1 MYYSRSLV
9 REIPVSSL
17 DFIYYSNMEI
27 KSTAILRV
35 LPAREAKVEIRTNEG
50 DLNIKTLTESRTYK
64 FQKIINKSQANRVLW
79 DYLTRGVGSLVSSFL
94 SGTNT
99 VLVSY
104 GEVNSGK
111 SYSIFGSEEGTDLF
125 SSLLTEIFKSYSSPI
140 GLSVWEIV
148 YSSEDRSERVVDL
161 LKISETRPMSSSLL
175 SDFVSIEVSE
185 PNQGLHVLECAKEL
199 SSNFKARSDGG
210 FRCLNNRAHFFVR
223 LVLEKFSLCVVDLAG
238 SLPGVLS
245 PEIRVKLGC
254 DEQLNVTRIGLNQYR
269 SIMWEM
275 AKNPGISSDVLTAS
289 RKSKL
294 SLILSP
300 ILTMGKNFFLTA
312 VKEDSEFED
321 ICKNLDVLYRASN
334 IVTRPAHYPHRFKLV
349 PFLNFVNRAKV
360 PRYWDSGKEESRE
373 EPVESKQS
381 LKDQISQMI
390 MDLDNSP
397 AKNSYAPQDT
407 VIIKQ
412 VSVDNSKLDTSLL
425 RMQIFQQEI
434 EELRVSNEVE
444 IENLKLEN
452 CNLKQKIRILQE
464 NSEFLQIFDMYELE
478 IAKLEKVIKS
488 LRDEQVNALA
498 VFENSVEIIEKTEG
512 EIETLQRKYKLAL
525 KDSVKYSKSLET
537 SLLNHEK
544 DLNLIK
550 KNERKWLLSRRCF
563 ENMSKKTVVQE
574 SIIGK
579 QTKFL
584 QLNESTFQ
592 EMIQELEKL
601 QKEVSIIKS
610 ENSALS
616 STNKT
621 LEEELKIMKEIAAT
635 SGMPEETLKRIHKN
649 LSTPDKVQ
657 VDFVINLLKRFQLEL
672 KNKKQESFLDN
683 IIHEV
688 SALSTALVE
697 SKTREKNLFEVLMSV
712 HSSLDS
718 GDMAKETN
726 RELRKALLAQLL

>member
-1 MYYSRSLV
+1 
-9 REIPVSSL
+9 
-17 DFIYYSNMEI
+17 MEI

-35 LPAREAKVEIRTNEG
+35 LPAREAKVEIRTTDG
-50 DLNIKTLTESRTYK
+50 DLNIKTLHESKTYK
-64 FQKIINKSQANRVLW
+64 FQKIINKSQASRALW
-79 DYLTRGVGSLVSSFL
+79 DYLARGGSSLVSSFL

-99 VLVSY
+99 CLVSY

-111 SYSIFGSEEGTDLF
+111 SYSLFGSEEGTDLF
-125 SSLLTEIFKSYSSPI
+125 SSLLTEIFKSCSSSL

-161 LKISETRPMSSSLL
+161 LKVSETRPLASGQL
-175 SDFVSIEVSE
+175 SDFVSISISDKG
-185 PNQGLHVLECAKEL
+185 QGLHVLECAKEL

-223 LVLEKFSLCVVDLAG
+223 LVLEQFSLCLVDLAG
-238 SLPGVLS
+238 SLPTVLS

-275 AKNPGISSDVLTAS
+275 AKNPGVSPDVLTAS

-300 ILTMGKNFFLTA
+300 ILTMGKNFFFTA
-312 VKEDSEFED
+312 VKEDSDFED

-334 IVTRPAHYPHRFKLV
+334 VLTRPAHHPQRFRLV
-349 PFLNFVNRAKV
+349 PFGHFVHRAKV
-360 PRYWDSGKEESRE
+360 PRYWEGGASEGQGPEAPEGK
-373 EPVESKQS
+373 QA

-397 AKNSYAPQDT
+397 ARTSYAPQDT
-407 VIIKQ
+407 VVIKQ
-412 VSVDNSKLDTSLL
+412 VSGDNSKLDTSLL
-425 RMQIFQQEI
+425 KMQIFQQEI
-434 EELRVSNEVE
+434 EELRVANEVE
-444 IENLKLEN
+444 IENLKLVN
-452 CNLKQKIRILQE
+452 CNLRQKLKILQE
-464 NSEFLQIFDMYELE
+464 NSDFLQIFEMYEQE
-478 IAKLEKVIKS
+478 IGKLEKVIKS
-488 LRDEQVNALA
+488 LRDEQVGALA
-498 VFENSVEIIEKTEG
+498 LFESSVEVVEKTEG
-512 EIETLQRKYKLAL
+512 EIETLQRKYKIAI
-525 KDSVKYSKSLET
+525 KEAAKYSKSLES

-544 DLNLIK
+544 DLNLVK

-563 ENMSKKTVVQE
+563 ENMSKKTVAQE
-574 SIIGK
+574 TIIGK
-579 QTKFL
+579 QSRFL
-584 QLNESTFQ
+584 QLNDSTFQ
-592 EMIQELEKL
+592 EMMQELEKL
-601 QKEVSIIKS
+601 QKEVSALKS
-610 ENSALS
+610 DNSALS
-616 STNKT
+616 SAHKT

-649 LSTPDKVQ
+649 LSAPDKVQ
-657 VDFVINLLKRFQLEL
+657 VDFVINLLRRFQLEL

-712 HSSLDS
+712 HTSLDS
-718 GDMAKETN
+718 GEVAKETN